1 MDTKTDIYYIY
12 GTSINP
18 VIYPKHGNIALPS
31 AGVYSKTS
39 LSHSSS
45 DIVVKEGREAGGR
58 NSRRVSR
65 GVSPTW
71 PRISST
77 SANDTST
84 GVSCIK
90 MKSLGSS
97 WSKELGRFRGSG
109 RGPLGKPNRRF
120 SYCFRYYPVFSSPLA
135 ELGQTQDQLKS
146 LEYSILTEN
155 RERKR

>member
-1 MDTKTDIYYIY
+1 MA
-12 GTSINP
+12 TSP
-18 VIYPKHGNIALPS
+18 LPS

-45 DIVVKEGREAGGR
+45 DIVVKEGRDTWR

-65 GVSPTW
+65 GISPTW

-77 SANDTST
+77 SAKDTST

-97 WSKELGRFRGSG
+97 WSRVR
-109 RGPLGKPNRRF
+109 
-120 SYCFRYYPVFSSPLA
+120 
-135 ELGQTQDQLKS
+135 Q
-146 LEYSILTEN
+146 I
-155 RERKR
+155 